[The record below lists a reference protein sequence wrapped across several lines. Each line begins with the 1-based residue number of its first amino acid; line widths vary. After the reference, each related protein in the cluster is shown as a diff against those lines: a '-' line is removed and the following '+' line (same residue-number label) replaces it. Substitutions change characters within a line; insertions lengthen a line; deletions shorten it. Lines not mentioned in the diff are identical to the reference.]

1 MMNSLREKILLTNA
15 PKLSPQTDGIAQ
27 DAERND
33 TPSFT
38 GAPITFG
45 GWKQSGLGR
54 EGSRYGPAGLHG
66 TRIYVLRRSGRVRN

>member
-1 MMNSLREKILLTNA
+1 VNSLHEKILLANA
-15 PKLSPQTDGIAQ
+15 PKLSLQTNGIAQ

-38 GAPITFG
+38 GAPIPFG
-45 GWKQSGLGR
+45 GWKKSGLGR
-54 EGSRYGPAGLHG
+54 EGSRNGPAGIHG